1 MIPFLDL
8 FAINERYRQEIEHSI
23 QEVLDSGWYL
33 QGEKNKEFCKN
44 FASYCGT
51 KYCLGVANGLDALR
65 LIIRGYG
72 FGAGDE
78 IIVPANTFIA
88 TVLAITENG
97 CKPIFVEPDINT
109 YNINPKLVEKS
120 ITSKTKAIMAVHL
133 YGQLADVESL
143 SKIAKKYGLKLIE
156 DSAQAHGA
164 ILNDKRAG
172 SFGDAAGFSFYPG
185 KNLGALGDAGCITT
199 NDKDLYEKCRAL
211 ANYGSDYKYHHI
223 YKGINSRLDEI
234 QAAILNV
241 KLKYLDQDNEIRRS
255 ISKQYREQV
264 DNSRVILPTVSSE
277 ESHVWHI
284 FVVRTNNRDKL
295 AEFLKERGIQTNI
308 HYPIPPHQQKAYS
321 EYDGDSYPITEQ
333 IHKQVLSIPIS
344 PVLSQQDVQYIIAC
358 LNQYKD

>member
-8 FAINERYRQEIEHSI
+8 FAINDRYSREIEHSI

-33 QGEKNKEFCKN
+33 QGEINKEFCKN

-199 NDKDLYEKCRAL
+199 NDKDLYEKCKAL

-241 KLKYLDQDNEIRRS
+241 KLKYLEQDNEIRRS

-264 DNSRVILPTVSSE
+264 DNSSIILPTVSSE

-284 FVVRTNNRDKL
+284 FVVRTNNRGKL

-321 EYDGDSYPITEQ
+321 EYEGDSYPITEQ

-344 PVLSQQDVQYIIAC
+344 PVLSQQDVQYIITC
-358 LNQYKD
+358 LNQYKG

>member
-33 QGEKNKEFCKN
+33 QGEKNNEFCKN

-72 FGAGDE
+72 FGFGDE

-97 CKPIFVEPDINT
+97 CKPVFVEPNINT
-109 YNINPKLVEKS
+109 YNINPELVEKS

-133 YGQLADVESL
+133 YGQLADVETL

-164 ILNDKRAG
+164 ILNRKRAG

-199 NDKDLYEKCRAL
+199 NDKELYEKCKAL

-241 KLKYLDQDNEIRRS
+241 KLKYLDQDNEIRRT

-264 DNSRVILPTVSSE
+264 DNSRIILPTVTTE

-284 FVVRTNNRDKL
+284 FVVRTNSRDKL
-295 AEFLKERGIQTNI
+295 ASFLKESGIQTNI
-308 HYPIPPHQQKAYS
+308 HYPIPPHQQQAYS
-321 EYDGDSYPITEQ
+321 EYEKDSYPITEQ

-344 PVLSQQDVQYIIAC
+344 PVLSQQDVQYIISC

>member
-1 MIPFLDL
+1 MISFLDL

-33 QGEKNKEFCKN
+33 QGEKNNEFCKN

-72 FGAGDE
+72 FGFGDE

-97 CKPIFVEPDINT
+97 CKPVFVEPNINT
-109 YNINPKLVEKS
+109 YNINPELVEKS

-133 YGQLADVESL
+133 YGQLADVETL

-164 ILNDKRAG
+164 ILNRKRAG

-199 NDKDLYEKCRAL
+199 NDKELYEKCKAL

-241 KLKYLDQDNEIRRS
+241 KLKYLDQDNEIRRT

-264 DNSRVILPTVSSE
+264 DNSRIILPTVTTE

-284 FVVRTNNRDKL
+284 FVVRTNSRDKL
-295 AEFLKERGIQTNI
+295 ASFLKESGIQTNI
-308 HYPIPPHQQKAYS
+308 HYPIPPHQQQAYS
-321 EYDGDSYPITEQ
+321 EYEKDSYPITEQ

-344 PVLSQQDVQYIIAC
+344 PVLSQQDVQYIISC

>member
-199 NDKDLYEKCRAL
+199 NDKDLYEKCKAL

-295 AEFLKERGIQTNI
+295 AVFLKERGIQTNI

>member
-97 CKPIFVEPDINT
+97 CKPIFVEPDIST

-199 NDKDLYEKCRAL
+199 NDKDLYEKCKAL

-241 KLKYLDQDNEIRRS
+241 KLKYLEQDNEIRRS

-264 DNSRVILPTVSSE
+264 DNSSIILPTVSSE

>member
-8 FAINERYRQEIEHSI
+8 FAINDRYRREIEHSI

-33 QGEKNKEFCKN
+33 QGEINKEFCKN

-199 NDKDLYEKCRAL
+199 NDKDLYEKCKAL

-241 KLKYLDQDNEIRRS
+241 KLKYLEQDNEIRRS

-264 DNSRVILPTVSSE
+264 DNSSIILPTVSSE

-284 FVVRTNNRDKL
+284 FVVRTNNRGKL

-321 EYDGDSYPITEQ
+321 EYEGDSYPITEQ

-344 PVLSQQDVQYIIAC
+344 PVLSQQDVQYIITC
-358 LNQYKD
+358 LNQYKG

>member
-8 FAINERYRQEIEHSI
+8 FAINDRYRREIEHSI

-33 QGEKNKEFCKN
+33 QGEINKEFCKN

-199 NDKDLYEKCRAL
+199 NDKDLYEKCKAL

-241 KLKYLDQDNEIRRS
+241 KLKYLEQDNEIRRS

-264 DNSRVILPTVSSE
+264 DNSSIILPTVSSE

-284 FVVRTNNRDKL
+284 FVVRTNNRGKL

-321 EYDGDSYPITEQ
+321 ENEGDSYPITEQ

-344 PVLSQQDVQYIIAC
+344 PVLSQQDVQYIITC
-358 LNQYKD
+358 LNQYKG

>member
-65 LIIRGYG
+65 LIIRSYG

-199 NDKDLYEKCRAL
+199 NDKDLYEKCKAL

-295 AEFLKERGIQTNI
+295 AEFLKERGVQTNI
-308 HYPIPPHQQKAYS
+308 HYPIPPHQQKAYC
-321 EYDGDSYPITEQ
+321 EYEGDSYPITEQ
-333 IHKQVLSIPIS
+333 IHKQVLSIPIG
-344 PVLSQQDVQYIIAC
+344 PVLSKQDVQYIISC
-358 LNQYKD
+358 LNQYKG